1 LIKATAAAFLVC
13 VLAFNGYVLTRPN
26 PYHLT
31 MEMSANAPSTA
42 EVFFDTGKSFNEG
55 EASSLLVK
63 STALTFFQPLEFTIP
78 FTLFAHRIR
87 TIRFDPISA
96 PGEVVIR
103 HVSVRAPDGR
113 EILAIPPGDIARLN
127 QIATIAVHGAEADV
141 TTTPQAPDPQLTL
154 SLKTPIR
161 LPRVPLPSEGR
172 LLLVGNAVLLGLF
185 ALLFV
190 LRRQVEIAAAV
201 VNRRVRAIDAR
212 FAALAEHLSA
222 PDFIKFDSGAIWFY
236 AACLVLFLAGGL
248 ADFNGSSIG
257 AMSTYYG
264 HGATEK
270 EWIGQPRSIRA
281 DEWAFVTPDIL
292 NQALRTDAFALED
305 AQMGNHSVSLMAN
318 VPVRHFSTIFRPQFW
333 SFFILPLDYAFAFM
347 WQCKALFL
355 AVGVFTWLLLLT
367 GSTLASATGSLWYF
381 FSQFT
386 QWTWSWPSALP
397 ELTGMICLSMVLFC
411 YLTVGKNKI
420 ALALVALAAAVCS
433 INFAL
438 CAYVPHLI
446 PLAWLAVLFFLAW
459 CIASHRQIFVK
470 EAAAARIAAGAVAIA
485 IIGVTGLFV
494 YRDLQVAIA
503 AITNTVYPGHRI
515 VSGSMLV
522 WQLPSNF
529 MQWWVNDG
537 RVPQLLH
544 NNICEISGFLWLAPF
559 TILGWEKVSLSRFQ
573 KLALAGFGLVSLLLL
588 AWALL
593 KLPNSFGIAL
603 GVARTF
609 GPRSLPALGLAN
621 IAVVCTC
628 MAGWR
633 ARAGESWNWQPAI
646 MCVFVM
652 GILFKLL
659 QVTNRHLDHFFKNGQ
674 VFFAALIIT
683 VLVWLLIT
691 GRKRLLALALV
702 LPQAI
707 VFGTVNP
714 VHRGLDVITSSE
726 FYAFV
731 QHHPDLRKGEWL
743 VFTDP
748 NWADRFD
755 PNTASSLIAATGC
768 HVYTTC
774 TYLPNV
780 DAFPLFRASHLN
792 MEIANQL
799 GYTTA
804 VALPPGAKP
813 SMQVI
818 SSGQILY
825 RLSPSDPLLRQLG
838 ITHIAFDRK
847 PAPALTSGLTLIADK
862 EVDGLWLYR
871 ISDTGAQNK

>member
-1 LIKATAAAFLVC
+1 
-13 VLAFNGYVLTRPN
+13 
-26 PYHLT
+26 
-31 MEMSANAPSTA
+31 MEMSANTPSTA

-63 STALTFFQPLEFTIP
+63 SASLTSFQTLDFTIP
-78 FTLFAHRIR
+78 FAVPAQRIR
-87 TIRFDPISA
+87 AIRFDPISA
-96 PGEVVIR
+96 AGEVVIR
-103 HVSVRAPDGR
+103 HVAIRAPDGR

-127 QIATIAVHGAEADV
+127 QIASIAVHGAEADV
-141 TTTPQAPDPQLTL
+141 TTTPQAPDPQLSL
-154 SLKTPIR
+154 YLKTPVA
-161 LPRVPLPSEGR
+161 LPRVALPGEGR
-172 LLLVGNAVLLGLF
+172 LLLVGNALLGGLF

-190 LRRQVEIAAAV
+190 LRRQVETAAAV
-201 VNRRVRAIDAR
+201 VNRRMRALDAHL
-212 FAALAEHLSA
+212 ANWAEHLSV
-222 PDFIKFDSGAIWFY
+222 PGFIKFDSGAIWFY
-236 AACLVLFLAGGL
+236 AVCLALFLAGGL

-264 HGATEK
+264 HGAPEK
-270 EWIGQPRSIRA
+270 EWIGQPRPIRS

-292 NQALRTDAFALED
+292 NQALRKDAFAVED

-333 SFFILPLDYAFAFM
+333 PFFLLPLDYAFAFM

-367 GSTLASATGSLWYF
+367 GSTLASTTGSLWYF

-420 ALALVALAAAVCS
+420 ALALAALAAAVCS

-446 PLAWLAVLFFLAW
+446 PLVWLAVVFFLAW
-459 CIASHRQIFVK
+459 CLASYRQIFVK
-470 EAAAARIAAGAVAIA
+470 EAAAARILAWAVAIA
-485 IIGVTGLFV
+485 IIGVTGLFE

-503 AITNTVYPGHRI
+503 GITNTVYPGHRI
-515 VSGSMLV
+515 VSGSMPV
-522 WQLPSNF
+522 WQIPSNF
-529 MQWWVNDG
+529 LQWWVNDG
-537 RVPQLLH
+537 RVPPRLH
-544 NNICEISGFLWLAPF
+544 NNICEVSGFLWLAPF
-559 TILGWEKVSLSRFQ
+559 TIFGWEKVSLSRFQ

-609 GPRSLPALGLAN
+609 GSRSLPALGLAN
-621 IAVVCTC
+621 IAIVCTC

-633 ARAGESWNWQPAI
+633 ARAREAWNWQPVLVS
-646 MCVFVM
+646 VFVM
-652 GILFKLL
+652 GFLFKAL
-659 QVTNRHLDHFFKNGQ
+659 QITNRHLDQFFLKSQ
-674 VFFAALIIT
+674 VFAAALFIT
-683 VLVWLLIT
+683 LLVWLLLT

-707 VFGTVNP
+707 AFGTVNP
-714 VHRGLDVITSSE
+714 LHRGLDVITSSE

-731 QHHPDLRKGEWL
+731 QHHPDLRNGEWM

-748 NWADRFD
+748 NWGDRFD
-755 PNTASSLIAATGC
+755 PNAASSLIAATGC
-768 HVYTTC
+768 HVYTTS

-780 DAFPLFRASHLN
+780 DAFPLLSASHLN
-792 MEIANQL
+792 MEIANRL

-813 SMQVI
+813 SLELV
-818 SSGQILY
+818 GPAQILY
-825 RLSPSDPLLRQLG
+825 SLSPSDPLLRQLG
-838 ITHIAFDRK
+838 ITYVAFDRK
-847 PAPALTSGLTLIADK
+847 PAPAMTAGLVPIADK

-871 ISDTGAQNK
+871 ISDTSAQNK